1 MVKINRATIT
11 DMANPRLVIAT
22 VLAGVAFAVAVFG
35 MIGENTLTGMQTGMA
50 GHASLAASHFAGLSA
65 SHVPGLIALALSA
78 AAFIVSWGQRSFLV
92 AGLLIAA
99 GITYAIHL
107 APFLGDHSIIAFP
120 GPVVGL
126 FFGHIILGLGVA
138 TGIGSART
146 KLVQSP
152 NK

>member
-1 MVKINRATIT
+1 MVKINRATIR

-22 VLAGVAFAVAVFG
+22 VLAGIALALAVFG
-35 MIGENTLTGMQTGMA
+35 MFGESPIMGMQ
-50 GHASLAASHFAGLSA
+50 GHVSLAAGHFTGLSA

-78 AAFIVSWGQRSFLV
+78 GAFILSWDQRAYLV
-92 AGLLIAA
+92 AGLLVAV
-99 GITYAIHL
+99 GILYTIHL
-107 APFLGDHSIIAFP
+107 APFLGDHSVIAFP

-126 FFGHIILGLGVA
+126 FFGHVILALGVA

-146 KLVQSP
+146 RIVQSP

>member
-1 MVKINRATIT
+1 
-11 DMANPRLVIAT
+11 MANSRLVIAML
-22 VLAGVAFAVAVFG
+22 LAGLAFAMAVFG
-35 MIGENTLTGMQTGMA
+35 MMGENTLTGMQTGMA

-78 AAFIVSWGQRSFLV
+78 AAFIVSWGQRLFIV

-99 GITYAIHL
+99 GIIYTIHL

-126 FFGHIILGLGVA
+126 FFGHVILGLGVA

-146 KLVQSP
+146 RIVQSP

>member
-1 MVKINRATIT
+1 
-11 DMANPRLVIAT
+11 MANSRLVIAT
-22 VLAGVAFAVAVFG
+22 VLAGIAFALAVFG
-35 MIGENTLTGMQTGMA
+35 MIGDNPISGMQTGMS

-65 SHVPGLIALALSA
+65 SHVPGLIALVLSA
-78 AAFIVSWGQRSFLV
+78 AAFIVSWGQRSYAV

-99 GITYAIHL
+99 GIIYTIHL

-126 FFGHIILGLGVA
+126 FFGHVILGLGVA

-146 KLVQSP
+146 TVTKAIT
-152 NK
+152 